1 MGREGFCEVEVQGTE
16 ACWKRHRDGSAFKH
30 ERRGERTAAGL
41 PRGAVRSGPG
51 AGQAGGAPAP
61 GAREGAVGWTA
72 ARQARASRPSAPG
85 GPFPHVPSSL
95 SRRWGLWGSQ
105 SGWNVSALSPWALWT
120 PRVGRFCAGCWV
132 APGAQWSPG
141 VTPKNVSDTV
151 PLPRAG
157 APNRPRQSIANL
169 A

>member
-1 MGREGFCEVEVQGTE
+1 MKWRCRAQRRVGNVTE
-16 ACWKRHRDGSAFKH
+16 MAAHSNTKGAESAPLP
-30 ERRGERTAAGL
+30 GL
-41 PRGAVRSGPG
+41 PRGPVRSGAG

-61 GAREGAVGWTA
+61 GAREGAVGWAA
-72 ARQARASRPSAPG
+72 ARQPRASRPSAPG

-95 SRRWGLWGSQ
+95 SQRWGVWGSR

>member
-1 MGREGFCEVEVQGTE
+1 MKWRCRAQRRVGNVTEMAAHSNTKGAESAPLPACRGGRFAQ
-16 ACWKRHRDGSAFKH
+16 
-30 ERRGERTAAGL
+30 
-41 PRGAVRSGPG
+41 GPG
-51 AGQAGGAPAP
+51 QDRREAPPAP
-61 GAREGAVGWTA
+61 GAREGAVGWAA
-72 ARQARASRPSAPG
+72 ARQPRASRPSAPG

-95 SRRWGLWGSQ
+95 SQRWGVWGSR

>member
-1 MGREGFCEVEVQGTE
+1 MKWRCRAQRRVGNVTE
-16 ACWKRHRDGSAFKH
+16 M
-30 ERRGERTAAGL
+30 AAHSNTKGAESVPLPGL
-41 PRGAVRSGPG
+41 PRGPVRSGPG

-72 ARQARASRPSAPG
+72 ARQPRASRPSTPG
-85 GPFPHVPSSL
+85 SPFPHVPSSL
-95 SRRWGLWGSQ
+95 SQRWGVWGSR